1 MYINESLWVALGFIV
16 FVILI
21 WKKMKTY
28 IENILDEKIKKISFD
43 LSEAQKIREEAEA
56 ELDEINKF
64 KSDSEKEIKL
74 ILSNAKSSA
83 ERIKNETNE
92 KIKILLQ
99 RKEQQAAEKINASQD
114 ALISEMRHTI
124 ASLTTQLS
132 EEMIIKKIDK
142 NKSIELINN
151 SLKNIN

>member
-21 WKKMKTY
+21 WKKTKTY

-56 ELDEINKF
+56 ELDEINKL
-64 KSDSEKEIKL
+64 KSDTEKEIKL

-83 ERIKNETNE
+83 D
-92 KIKILLQ
+92 
-99 RKEQQAAEKINASQD
+99 AS
-114 ALISEMRHTI
+114 
-124 ASLTTQLS
+124 
-132 EEMIIKKIDK
+132 
-142 NKSIELINN
+142 
-151 SLKNIN
+151 

>member
-21 WKKMKTY
+21 WKKTKTY
-28 IENILDEKIKKISFD
+28 LENILDEKIKKISFD

-56 ELDEINKF
+56 ELDEINKL
-64 KSDSEKEIKL
+64 KSDTEKEIKL